1 MSAGMVVTYLS
12 VLILLYVLGKS
23 CWKPL
28 FFVFSVLFQGALGA
42 FGIYLANFLLTHWQL
57 EVPLNPY
64 NSLLVGFL
72 GVPGLGMVL
81 ALKYWFRI

>member
-1 MSAGMVVTYLS
+1 MSTGMVLTYLA
-12 VLILLYVLGKS
+12 VLVFLYLLGKS

-28 FFVFSVLFQGALGA
+28 FVLFNLLFQGALGA
-42 FGIYLANFLLTHWQL
+42 LGIYLINLLLVHWNL

-72 GVPGLGMVL
+72 GFPGLCAVL
-81 ALKYWFRI
+81 LLKYWIQI